1 MSQGKTPHSVH
12 TKKWTVKGKPR
23 YQPRQ
28 GDIGLYRDKRLLL
41 LQRGWCEDFVY
52 RTNPDTHEPV
62 LYRSEARAVRAG
74 RRFIRRHTYH
84 HPYPVIQG
92 GYDS

>member
-1 MSQGKTPHSVH
+1 MSQGETPHAVH
-12 TKKWTVKGKPR
+12 AKKWTIKGKTR

-28 GDIGLYRDKRLLL
+28 GDIGLYRDKTFLL
-41 LQRGWCEDFVY
+41 LQRGWREDFVY
-52 RTNPDTHEPV
+52 RMNPDTYEPV

-74 RRFIRRHTYH
+74 RGFIRRHTCRH
-84 HPYPVIQG
+84 HHPVIQG